1 MSDQISEKMANEIFD
16 ANEQFN
22 AAGLC
27 SGRERFISALK
38 HFGLIKPSKL
48 DEARDMHK
56 HFSERSEDG
65 PEFRADGRWVSIQ
78 AYNRLAHQYERAITE
93 ILEERK

>member
-1 MSDQISEKMANEIFD
+1 MSDQISEKMANKIFD

-48 DEARDMHK
+48 DEAREWVRENEYARGSEETYRSYAAGVRECAS
-56 HFSERSEDG
+56 HFE
-65 PEFRADGRWVSIQ
+65 A
-78 AYNRLAHQYERAITE
+78 AITE
-93 ILEERK
+93 IMEERN

>member
-1 MSDQISEKMANEIFD
+1 MSDQISEKMANKIFD

-38 HFGLIKPSKL
+38 IVGLIKPSKL
-48 DEARDMHK
+48 DEARYWVK
-56 HFSERSEDG
+56 YGGHFGTNQDGISECAEK
-65 PEFRADGRWVSIQ
+65 
-78 AYNRLAHQYERAITE
+78 YEAAIAE
-93 ILEERK
+93 ILEERE

>member
-1 MSDQISEKMANEIFD
+1 MSYQISEKMANEIFD

-48 DEARDMHK
+48 DEVREWVASVTPGKTVKDV
-56 HFSERSEDG
+56 
-65 PEFRADGRWVSIQ
+65 GRYVGVREC
-78 AYNRLAHQYERAITE
+78 AAQYEQAI
-93 ILEERK
+93 LKDRK

>member
-1 MSDQISEKMANEIFD
+1 MSDQISEKMANKIFD

-38 HFGLIKPSKL
+38 IFGLI
-48 DEARDMHK
+48 
-56 HFSERSEDG
+56 
-65 PEFRADGRWVSIQ
+65 
-78 AYNRLAHQYERAITE
+78 
-93 ILEERK
+93 

>member
-1 MSDQISEKMANEIFD
+1 MSDQISEKMANKIFY

-48 DEARDMHK
+48 DEAREWCDNARGTIVH
-56 HFSERSEDG
+56 DG
-65 PEFRADGRWVSIQ
+65 EYDDGYRTGV
-78 AYNRLAHQYERAITE
+78 LAAEARFEAAITE
-93 ILEERK
+93 ILEGRE